1 MSSNQYSSHHLTR
14 VGESS
19 QHRDTKLSDTSRDRS
34 AMGSMVSALSTVFCG
49 SSKHAD
55 SGTEYIVPASTGSGI
70 PHNYTLVKNRQN
82 VSCEGP
88 PILARRTDRH
98 SSAGYTS
105 EESDS
110 EYCDAAENETSYKHS
125 SPRANGQSDLPH
137 IDEDSDMS
145 LVSASEG
152 ILADEKAATGAI
164 EDVIEVSDVEYSADE
179 EQEEVEEEID
189 SEEDGTDGEESCGK
203 NFYGYLLQH
212 QVYVKMYASLYSK
225 KPLKRRS
232 L

>member
-82 VSCEGP
+82 LSCEGP
-88 PILARRTDRH
+88 PILARRTALPDTHLKNPIQSIVTRPQKMKH
-98 SSAGYTS
+98 LTNTAAHGQT
-105 EESDS
+105 DS
-110 EYCDAAENETSYKHS
+110 QIC
-125 SPRANGQSDLPH
+125 H
-137 IDEDSDMS
+137 I
-145 LVSASEG
+145 LTKTQ
-152 ILADEKAATGAI
+152 I
-164 EDVIEVSDVEYSADE
+164 
-179 EQEEVEEEID
+179 
-189 SEEDGTDGEESCGK
+189 
-203 NFYGYLLQH
+203 
-212 QVYVKMYASLYSK
+212 
-225 KPLKRRS
+225 
-232 L
+232 